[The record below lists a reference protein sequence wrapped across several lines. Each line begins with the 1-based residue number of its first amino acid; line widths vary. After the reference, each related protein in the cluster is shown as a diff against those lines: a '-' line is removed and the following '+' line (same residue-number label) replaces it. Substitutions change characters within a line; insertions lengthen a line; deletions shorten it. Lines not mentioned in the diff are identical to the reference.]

1 MLPGGIKRKIIPSE
15 QVSLE
20 GFDKFPEIPEDN
32 ENDKRTMMKAKSIKG
47 KSPADI
53 QSALKQSML
62 DRYKPTFAFVFLTE
76 LDDIDAVSAIMEAE
90 GISIFGASTSEK
102 FTDQG
107 KVPESI
113 VVLLLD
119 INPANFRIVLE
130 DFKSTAEYESACQIG
145 ESGKNAFD
153 HPAFIISTADHQ
165 IHFEQV
171 IKGILDKAGA
181 HVTVMGGVSGE
192 PVNFTGTVFTNHAKT
207 NSGVV
212 SLILDEDKM
221 DIKGIAISGW
231 KPVGKEKKITKSEGS
246 WIYTIDHEPAMNVI
260 MKFLGKEIVTSEKS
274 EGLLHLDI
282 NYPLQVQRES
292 GTAMMRPTL
301 LWNTEDQSVM
311 VGGPVKEGSL
321 FRFSLPPDLEVID
334 TVIESSR
341 KIKEN
346 ELPEADALVVFSC
359 IGRLTSLGPM
369 VSEEIE
375 GLAGTWNKPLI
386 GFFSMGEFGK
396 LDDSQPEFHGTT
408 VSWVALK
415 EK

>member
-1 MLPGGIKRKIIPSE
+1 
-15 QVSLE
+15 
-20 GFDKFPEIPEDN
+20 
-32 ENDKRTMMKAKSIKG
+32 MKAKSIKG

-62 DRYKPTFAFVFLTE
+62 DGYKPTLAFVFLTE
-76 LDDIDAVSAIMEAE
+76 LADIDAVSDIMDAE

-102 FTDQG
+102 FTEQG
-107 KVPESI
+107 IEPEGI

-119 INPANFRIVLE
+119 LKPADFKIVLK
-130 DFKSTAEYESACQIG
+130 DFKATSEYEAACQLG
-145 ESGKNAFD
+145 ESGKNTYD
-153 HPAFIISTADHQ
+153 HPAFIISTADNQ
-165 IHFEQV
+165 ILFEKI
-171 IKGILDKAGA
+171 IKGIVDKAGA
-181 HVTVMGGVSGE
+181 QVTIMGGVSGE
-192 PVNFTGTVFTNHAKT
+192 PVNFTGTVFTNHTKT
-207 NSGVV
+207 NSGIVT
-212 SLILDEDKM
+212 LILDEDKI

-231 KPVGKEKKITKSEGS
+231 KPVGREKRITKSEAS
-246 WIYTIDHEPAMNVI
+246 WIFTIDHEPAMNVI
-260 MKFLGKEIVTSEKS
+260 RKFLGKEIVTSEQS
-274 EGLLHLDI
+274 EGIVRLDI
-282 NYPLQVQRES
+282 NYPLQIEREE
-292 GTAMMRPTL
+292 GTAMMRPML

-375 GLAGTWNKPLI
+375 GLASTWNMPLI
-386 GFFSMGEFGK
+386 GFFSMGEFVK

-415 EK
+415 EKNLKK